1 MITSIRIPRPTM
13 LRGMARAFDL
23 TGSLG
28 ACMYELPADPVRADS
43 QALMLDW
50 QAVAGDA
57 AQAYE
62 QTTRYVREV
71 PYAREGACQG

>member
-1 MITSIRIPRPTM
+1 MMTSFRIQQPSL

-23 TGSLG
+23 TGRLG
-28 ACMYELPADPVRADS
+28 GCMYELPADPTRADS
-43 QALMLDW
+43 EALMHDW
-50 QAVAGDA
+50 QAVAGDI

-71 PYAREGACQG
+71 PHAREGACQG

>member
-1 MITSIRIPRPTM
+1 MITSFRIQPPTL

-28 ACMYELPADPVRADS
+28 PCMYELPADPARADS
-43 QALMLDW
+43 EALMSDW
-50 QAVAGDA
+50 QAVAGDV

-71 PYAREGACQG
+71 PYAREGAYQE